1 MLSLLELL
9 IVWKILVSIAA
20 VVGLS
25 LVAEHVSP
33 RVAGILSGYPLG
45 CAIALFFIGI
55 EQGADFAAEA
65 ASHTLA
71 GFSASLAMVGC
82 YWLGSRSLD
91 SGHLPAAA
99 LAGVVGFLLV
109 SAVLNSLPLAL
120 VSGGVLTV
128 VTILLCTYLFRSIPN
143 AVVGTRV
150 RFSHGVLLFRAL
162 MATATVLL
170 ITGVADWVGP
180 AWAGLLSAFPITL
193 FPFMLIIHYSYG
205 KPQVYTVIRNYP
217 VGLWAL
223 AIYAVTVHFS
233 YAIVGVGW
241 GTLLGFVAATVY
253 LFGLSLFYGWRQRRE
268 ARARA
273 VG

>member
-1 MLSLLELL
+1 MELL

-45 CAIALFFIGI
+45 SAIALFFIGL
-55 EQGADFAAEA
+55 EQGAGFAAEA

-71 GFSASLAMVGC
+71 GFSASLALAGG
-82 YWLGSRSLD
+82 YWLGSRAVSRL
-91 SGHLPAAA
+91 HLPAAA
-99 LAGVVGFLLV
+99 LAGIGAFLVASMLLNQLSLTLLGGGLV
-109 SAVLNSLPLAL
+109 TLA
-120 VSGGVLTV
+120 
-128 VTILLCTYLFRSIPN
+128 TILACTYLFRGIPN
-143 AVVGTRV
+143 ALVGTRV

-162 MATATVLL
+162 MAAATVLL
-170 ITGVADWVGP
+170 ITGLAAWIGP

-205 KPQVYTVIRNYP
+205 KAQVYTVIRNYP

-223 AIYAVTVHFS
+223 AIYAVTVHQA
-233 YAIVGVGW
+233 YPRLGVGW
-241 GTLLGFVAATVY
+241 GTLLGFAMASVY
-253 LFGLSLFYGWRQRRE
+253 LIGLSFFYSWRQRRE
-268 ARARA
+268 VRGDAAR
-273 VG
+273 

>member
-1 MLSLLELL
+1 LELL

-45 CAIALFFIGI
+45 SAIALFFIGI
-55 EQGADFAAEA
+55 EQGAEFAAQA

-71 GFSASLAMVGC
+71 GFSASLVLAGA
-82 YWLGSRSLD
+82 YWLGSRGLSRW
-91 SGHLPAAA
+91 HLPAAA
-99 LAGVVGFLLV
+99 LSGVVGFLLA
-109 SAVLNSLPLAL
+109 SALLNQLPLAL
-120 VSGGVLTV
+120 LSGGVLTL
-128 VTILLCTYLFRSIPN
+128 VTIVACTWLFRSIPN
-143 AVVGTRV
+143 ALVGARV

-170 ITGVADWVGP
+170 ITGLASWIGP

-223 AIYAVTVHFS
+223 AIYAVTIHFAYPS
-233 YAIVGVGW
+233 LGVGL
-241 GTLLGFVAATVY
+241 GTLVGFAMASVY
-253 LFGLSLFYGWRQRRE
+253 LVGLSFFYSWRQRRE
-268 ARARA
+268 ARTDAAR
-273 VG
+273 

>member
-1 MLSLLELL
+1 MEFL
-9 IVWKILVSIAA
+9 IVWKVLVSIAA

-45 CAIALFFIGI
+45 SAIALFFIGV
-55 EQGADFAAEA
+55 EQGAAFAAEA

-71 GFSASLAMVGC
+71 GFSASLALAGC
-82 YWLGSRSLD
+82 YWLGSRSVAR
-91 SGHLPAAA
+91 GHLPAAA
-99 LAGVVGFLLV
+99 VAGVAGFLAV
-109 SAVLNSLPLAL
+109 SALLNSLPLAL

-128 VTILLCTYLFRSIPN
+128 LVIVLCTFWFRGIPN

-162 MATATVLL
+162 MAAATVLL
-170 ITGVADWVGP
+170 ITGLAEWIGP

-223 AIYAVTVHFS
+223 AIYAVTVHFA
-233 YAIVGVGW
+233 YASVGVGW
-241 GTLLGFVAATVY
+241 GTLLGFAAATIY
-253 LFGLSLFYGWRQRRE
+253 LVGLSLFYSWRQRQE
-268 ARARA
+268 ARANA
-273 VG
+273 AG